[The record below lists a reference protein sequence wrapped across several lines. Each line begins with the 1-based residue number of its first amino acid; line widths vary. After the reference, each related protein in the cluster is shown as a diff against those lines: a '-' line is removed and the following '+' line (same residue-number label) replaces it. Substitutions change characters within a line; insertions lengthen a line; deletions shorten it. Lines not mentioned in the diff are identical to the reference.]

1 MSYNKPKPKI
11 GFSSDVFWYAPN
23 RKHPIATSTIAT
35 KDTLK
40 YFVESGY
47 DTPNKML
54 KAIQNCVF
62 LGGQEEKLIIQAYID
77 SGFGDLKLNIN

>member
-1 MSYNKPKPKI
+1 MTYYRPKPKI
-11 GFSSDVFWYAPN
+11 GFSSDISWYAPK
-23 RKHPIATSTIAT
+23 RKLPIATSTIAT

-54 KAIQNCVF
+54 KAIRDGVF
-62 LGGQEEKLIIQAYID
+62 LGGQEEMLIIQAYIND
-77 SGFGDLKLNIN
+77 GFGDLKLNIE